1 MMDAK
6 IQEQI
11 AAGQLKPITKFEPA
25 RTNWQLFAAENEK
38 VWSIAIVD
46 GAKNT
51 LFGDKWNLLKL
62 MRQGSMNI
70 QDLNEQGLEFLSGLH
85 NRLIGSPGSGN
96 EFWLLSL

>member
-25 RTNWQLFAAENEK
+25 KTNWQLFAAENGK
-38 VWSIAIVD
+38 VWAIAIVA

-51 LFGDKWNLLKL
+51 LFGDKRHLLSL
-62 MRQGSMNI
+62 LRQGSMNI
-70 QDLNEQGLEFLSGLH
+70 QAFNEQGLEFLAGLH
-85 NRLIGSPGSGN
+85 NRLIGSPKDGN